1 MTQYAPHLVPSPVLT
16 DPGTDLTTVGGPRVL
31 LVDVHPF
38 LSWALGQHL
47 SETMGADVHDVI
59 GAGAAVQAVTDEA
72 VDAVVVDAT
81 AGDVPALIARLRAVR
96 PHLAAVVLRMDA
108 SLPAARTLA
117 PVDEAVR
124 HLPATAGT
132 EDLVEALRVTM
143 ARAGQSPSRR
153 AGSRTA
159 APALT
164 LSPREQQVLELLR
177 DGHSLPSVAATLAI
191 SMSTTKTYVARLYD
205 KLESTSRTQA
215 LLKALRLGLL
225 QPETQR
231 AG

>member
-1 MTQYAPHLVPSPVLT
+1 MPHYVPHLVPSPVRADT
-16 DPGTDLTTVGGPRVL
+16 EAERTAVRAPRVL
-31 LVDVHPF
+31 LVDAHPF
-38 LSWALGQHL
+38 LSWALAQHL
-47 SETMGADVHDVI
+47 SETMGADVRDVI
-59 GAGAAVQAVTDEA
+59 GADAAVQAVTDEA

-81 AGDVPALIARLRAVR
+81 AGDVTALIARLRAVR
-96 PHLAAVVLRMDA
+96 PHLAAVVLPMDA

-124 HLPATAGT
+124 HLPATAST
-132 EDLVEALRVTM
+132 DDLVEALRVTM
-143 ARAGQSPSRR
+143 ARAGQSPFRR
-153 AGSRTA
+153 AGARTA

-205 KLESTSRTQA
+205 KLESTSRTQV